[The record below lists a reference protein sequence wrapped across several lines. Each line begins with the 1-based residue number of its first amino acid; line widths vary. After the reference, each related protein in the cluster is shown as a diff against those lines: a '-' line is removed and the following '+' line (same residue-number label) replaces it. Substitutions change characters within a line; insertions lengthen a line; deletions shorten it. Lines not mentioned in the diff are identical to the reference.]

1 MDNRYSTVLERDAT
15 LEDLKRAKDEFW
27 GKLKSAM
34 GKVPF
39 ARDAVALYYLIKDGK
54 VPFSLRG
61 TAVLALLY
69 FISPLDF
76 VPDTIP
82 IIGFV
87 DDAMV
92 VATAMSVLADVLTP
106 FRGKAD
112 VWLKKGAKPEPDEP
126 EEIKSVQVQQHQ
138 AP

>member
-1 MDNRYSTVLERDAT
+1 MADRYSTVLERDAT
-15 LEDLKRAKDEFW
+15 LDDLKRAKEEFW
-27 GKLKSAM
+27 SKLKSAM

-112 VWLKKGAKPEPDEP
+112 DWLKKGAKPEPEEP
-126 EEIKSVQVQQHQ
+126 EVIKSVEVQQHQ